1 MPCRWHDKQI
11 VVLETVI
18 IAEPYGNADVKGN
31 DQKAVKRVKQV
42 VCTPFLLP
50 PRGFANSCSSRVRDG
65 SWRVSVGP

>member
-42 VCTPFLLP
+42 VCTPSPLP
-50 PRGFANSCSSRVRDG
+50 P
-65 SWRVSVGP
+65 